1 MLSLVFSVLVGVG
14 SVSSAAVSEVQE
26 GRMHIIGWL
35 ENAKP
40 GDWIEWDVESSKR
53 RLRDITINPDQ
64 AGVEV
69 RCRIQN
75 LKLHA
80 CRPSNREMVSDLRS
94 YKGILERLRLVRLDA
109 IEGRYGVVQIGFA
122 SLDCDPLSGCTATP
136 VPPPVF

>member
-35 ENAKP
+35 EDAKP

-75 LKLHA
+75 LKLYA
-80 CRPSNREMVSDLRS
+80 CRP
-94 YKGILERLRLVRLDA
+94 
-109 IEGRYGVVQIGFA
+109 
-122 SLDCDPLSGCTATP
+122 
-136 VPPPVF
+136 